1 MKKRFYQSGLSVLYH
16 YTIGLVTILDVLAY
30 ALSLQKNKYTSSIDI
45 SIYLY
50 PFFSLQN
57 LYRQLSSCCK
67 SKVGEIFYPS
77 FFLPSC
83 RLILAESQLQWAL
96 QTDRANLL
104 TFCTRKENSSSNL
117 ASSTIFSCT
126 TRVGVKKL
134 HWSILNKSSFSD
146 LLVQSHYFIL
156 GICVSY
162 QLQYML
168 FVLSQLCSR

>member
-1 MKKRFYQSGLSVLYH
+1 MFQH
-16 YTIGLVTILDVLAY
+16 MP
-30 ALSLQKNKYTSSIDI
+30 
-45 SIYLY
+45 YLY
-50 PFFSLQN
+50 KKKTSILVVQISVYTYIHFFH
-57 LYRQLSSCCK
+57 YRIYIVPVALTQLSSCCK

-77 FFLPSC
+77 FFLPSTC
-83 RLILAESQLQWAL
+83 GLILAESPAIQQWAL

-104 TFCTRKENSSSNL
+104 TFCTRKENSSSSSNL

-126 TRVGVKKL
+126 TRVGVLKVAL
-134 HWSILNKSSFSD
+134 VNSKSSFSD

>member
-1 MKKRFYQSGLSVLYH
+1 MPYLYKKKPSILVGQISVHTYIHFFFFIESIQFQSSSVL
-16 YTIGLVTILDVLAY
+16 T
-30 ALSLQKNKYTSSIDI
+30 
-45 SIYLY
+45 
-50 PFFSLQN
+50 
-57 LYRQLSSCCK
+57 QLSSCCK

-77 FFLPSC
+77 FFFLLLADLFSC
-83 RLILAESQLQWAL
+83 REKESQLQQWAL

-104 TFCTRKENSSSNL
+104 TFCTRKENSSSSNL

-126 TRVGVKKL
+126 TRVGVLKVAL
-134 HWSILNKSSFSD
+134 VNSKSSFSD

-168 FVLSQLCSR
+168 FVLSQLCR

>member
-1 MKKRFYQSGLSVLYH
+1 MFQH
-16 YTIGLVTILDVLAY
+16 MP
-30 ALSLQKNKYTSSIDI
+30 
-45 SIYLY
+45 YLY
-50 PFFSLQN
+50 KKTSILAVQISVYTYIHFFH
-57 LYRQLSSCCK
+57 YRIYIVPVILTQLSSCCK

-77 FFLPSC
+77 FFLLLLADLFSC
-83 RLILAESQLQWAL
+83 REKESQLLQWAL

-104 TFCTRKENSSSNL
+104 TFCTRKENSSSSSNL

-126 TRVGVKKL
+126 TRVGVKVAL
-134 HWSILNKSSFSD
+134 VNSKSSFSD

-168 FVLSQLCSR
+168 FMQQVNMVVQAVKKISSQQ

>member
-1 MKKRFYQSGLSVLYH
+1 MFQH
-16 YTIGLVTILDVLAY
+16 MP
-30 ALSLQKNKYTSSIDI
+30 
-45 SIYLY
+45 YLY
-50 PFFSLQN
+50 KKTSILAVQISVYTYIHFFH
-57 LYRQLSSCCK
+57 YRIYIVPVLTQLSSCCK

-77 FFLPSC
+77 FFLLLLADLFSC
-83 RLILAESQLQWAL
+83 REKESQLLQWAL
-96 QTDRANLL
+96 QTDRANLP
-104 TFCTRKENSSSNL
+104 TFCTRKENSSSSSNL
-117 ASSTIFSCT
+117 ASSSTIFSCT